1 MGAPLSEFLFD
12 TNVPPDFAISHTG
25 PLPKPSVIQK
35 STSCPFLGSISSVL
49 KFDRITRDPAVMGG
63 KPCLRGMRV
72 TVGEIVGL
80 VASAHSTEEI
90 LRLYPYLEPKD
101 IREALAYA
109 A

>member
-1 MGAPLSEFLFD
+1 
-12 TNVPPDFAISHTG
+12 
-25 PLPKPSVIQK
+25 
-35 STSCPFLGSISSVL
+35 
-49 KFDRITRDPAVMGG
+49 MGG